1 MHENSKNSNKKR
13 NMSTNFGYYIFCLVV
28 LIVGF
33 MLVKKVAGCL
43 VKTIIV
49 SILFTV
55 LCAIGWYAKQQGL
68 I

>member
-1 MHENSKNSNKKR
+1 MRTVKIVTKKR

-43 VKTIIV
+43 IKSVIAIV
-49 SILFTV
+49 AIVV
-55 LCAIGWYAKQQGL
+55 LAAIYCL
-68 I
+68 YLS

>member
-1 MHENSKNSNKKR
+1 MHENSKNSNKER

-43 VKTIIV
+43 IKSVIAIV
-49 SILFTV
+49 AIVV
-55 LCAIGWYAKQQGL
+55 LAAIYCL
-68 I
+68 YLS